1 MDGTHIFIMAPIA
14 IIGLALLLAGLA
26 DAQQKRKDDRQP
38 VIEQI
43 SKIVDKRPMQ
53 TSETTNKF
61 YVTIELENQQRFE
74 IEVSSDQYGLI
85 VVGDHVKYITQGSR
99 KKVERMM

>member
-1 MDGTHIFIMAPIA
+1 MYGDRVEKENLKISDKDRSIGESWDNDMDGTHIFIMAPIA
-14 IIGLALLLAGLA
+14 IVGLALLIASLA

-53 TSETTNKF
+53 TSETTSKF
-61 YVTIELENQQRFE
+61 YVTIELEN
-74 IEVSSDQYGLI
+74 
-85 VVGDHVKYITQGSR
+85 
-99 KKVERMM
+99 